1 MPQLARRRRRS
12 AFVATTKREIRPEI
26 ETTKQLAAR
35 RQITAA
41 IEHLHKREYEC
52 AITLAAAAEGL
63 LPPTDEPHIF
73 SDLKEY
79 LLPEEFT
86 DLDFNVVVNWL
97 KHYKPQDP
105 DPFSIPEAEGVDLIM
120 RAITKF
126 IAVYHQSTKQM
137 EAFMELASNRYGYP
151 VPSR

>member
-1 MPQLARRRRRS
+1 MNTNK
-12 AFVATTKREIRPEI
+12 ATAKHEIRPEF
-26 ETTKQLAAR
+26 ETTKQFAAL

-52 AITLAAAAEGL
+52 AITLGAAAEGL
-63 LPPTDEPHIF
+63 LPRTDEPHIF
-73 SDLKEY
+73 LDLKEY
-79 LLPEEFT
+79 LAPEEFKC
-86 DLDFNVVVNWL
+86 LDFNVVVNWL

-137 EAFMELASNRYGYP
+137 EAFMEWASTHYGYP
-151 VPSR
+151 EPRR